1 MKLNESIQRG
11 TLIGK
16 YLAGKESPA
25 ESEQLKIWLEES
37 SNNQDLFNDLRQEK
51 NIAAEIT
58 EFEQYN
64 KESAW
69 EKYQNR
75 ITVVSLRKAM
85 FQWKIAATF
94 FFLISISGAFT
105 YLYKSGFLGTSNN
118 ETYTTVT
125 TTRGQN
131 SKIILPDSSVVWV
144 NSGTTLS
151 YNTNFASARRDI
163 KLVGQA
169 YFQIARNKEIPL
181 VVSCNNLKV
190 KVLGTRFDV
199 SAYPNDSHIS
209 VVLESGKVELSNVI
223 DKSLAYT
230 MKPGEMAEYAPENQ
244 KLVVRKDYN
253 SKLTS
258 WKDGI
263 LVFKDDLMYEV
274 FKRLERRY
282 NIDIEVKDDKIN
294 KLVFNATIVNEN
306 IEEVL
311 ELIKYSCA
319 INYTI
324 TSSRN
329 PDVPRKVIITSKNKT

>member
-1 MKLNESIQRG
+1 MKLNESIQTG

-16 YLAGKESPA
+16 YLVGKESPA
-25 ESEQLKIWLEES
+25 ESDQLKIWLEEN
-37 SNNQDLFNDLRQEK
+37 SNNQDLFNDLKQEK
-51 NIAAEIT
+51 NIATEIRKY
-58 EFEQYN
+58 EQYD

-75 ITVVSLRKAM
+75 ITVVSLKKVMLR
-85 FQWKIAATF
+85 WKIAATF
-94 FFLISISGAFT
+94 FFLISISGALT
-105 YLYKSGFLGTSNN
+105 YLYKSGFLGASNN

-144 NSGTTLS
+144 NSGTILS
-151 YNTNFASARRDI
+151 YNTNFAAKKRDI

-169 YFQIARNKEIPL
+169 YFQIAKNKEIPL
-181 VVSCNNLKV
+181 IVSCNDLKV

-199 SAYPNDSHIS
+199 SAYPNDSHIN
-209 VVLESGKVELSNVI
+209 VVLESGKVELSNI
-223 DKSLAYT
+223 NDKSLAYT
-230 MKPGEMAEYAPENQ
+230 MKPGEMAEYVPENQ
-244 KLVVRKDYN
+244 KLIIRNDYN
-253 SKLTS
+253 NKLTS

-263 LVFKDDLMYEV
+263 LVFKNDLMHEV

-282 NIDIEVKDDKIN
+282 NIDVEVKDDKVN
-294 KLVFNATIVNEN
+294 KLIFNATIVNEN

-319 INYTI
+319 ITYTI
-324 TSSRN
+324 TESRN
-329 PDVPRKVIITSKNKT
+329 PDIPRKVIIRSKN